1 MKKQLIAAA
10 VLSTFAGV
18 AAAQSS
24 VTLYGVADVGIS
36 SSKGF
41 NNATRRTEMSAGNQ
55 AGNRWGLRG
64 TEDLG
69 GGLKVNFTLES
80 GFSLDT
86 GGSGQGTT
94 AVQNRLFGRQAW
106 VGIEGGMG
114 QVRFG
119 RQDLESSTVLAG
131 FDSFGQSFGYAGS
144 GSVILSAG
152 PRVDNAITLRTANL
166 NGFTAGLQYSF
177 RADGAEEPGS
187 SNNAHVTS
195 LALRYGAGPFAVGL
209 TYDQINNPTPGAANQ
224 KHTSL
229 GATYNFGPAQVYG
242 LYASQRNVFSTAT
255 GETNSALV
263 GYLADFGDSNAY
275 TLGVAVP
282 LGATRL
288 FAQYARFNDKETVG
302 GPSNGGLNVA
312 ANEDFRV
319 ISVGATYDLSKRTNF
334 YVSYADASASGAAA
348 TASDRREQNRLN
360 IGLRHRF

>member
-36 SSKGF
+36 SSKAA
-41 NNATRRTEMSAGNQ
+41 NNATRLTEMSASNQ

-86 GGSGQGTT
+86 GNSAQGG
-94 AVQNRLFGRQAW
+94 RLFGRQAW

-152 PRVDNAITLRTANL
+152 PRLDNAITLRTANL

-177 RADGAEEPGS
+177 RADGAEVPGS
-187 SNNAHVTS
+187 SNNPHVTS

-209 TYDQINNPTPGAANQ
+209 TYDQVNNPAPGAANQ

-242 LYASQRNVFSTAT
+242 LYASQRDVFAMTV
-255 GETNSALV
+255 TNSAL
-263 GYLADFGDSNAY
+263 GAYLADSGDSNAY

-288 FAQYARFNDKETVG
+288 FAQYARFNDKD
-302 GPSNGGLNVA
+302 A
-312 ANEDFRV
+312 ANQDFRV

-334 YVSYADASASGAAA
+334 YVSYADSSASGAAA
-348 TASDRREQNRLN
+348 TVTDVREQNRLN